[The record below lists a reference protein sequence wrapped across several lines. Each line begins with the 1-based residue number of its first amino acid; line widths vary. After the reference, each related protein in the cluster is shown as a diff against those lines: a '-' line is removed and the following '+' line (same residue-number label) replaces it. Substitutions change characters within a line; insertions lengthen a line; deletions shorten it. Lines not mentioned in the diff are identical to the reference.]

1 MFNDYILFFDYYSEV
16 YDITGADIIS
26 WIILVFL
33 GLFIIRI
40 LLLRKNRPIHL
51 TAVIIGAV
59 LVWWGVGLLKNPSIQ
74 SNSGT
79 WGIGAI
85 VAGTIIGGFECFR
98 LGINFMWLVAG
109 LFFVAGLAY
118 YFTGESTLWNWMMSW
133 F

>member
-1 MFNDYILFFDYYSEV
+1 MFDDYVLFFNHYSEV
-16 YDITGADIIS
+16 YDITGADIFS
-26 WIILVFL
+26 WFILGVF
-33 GLFIIRI
+33 GLVIIRI
-40 LLLRKNRPIHL
+40 LLLRKNRPINL
-51 TAVIIGAV
+51 IAVLIGAV
-59 LVWWGVGLLKNPSIQ
+59 LVWWGVGLLKNPSIE

-85 VAGTIIGGFECFR
+85 VVGAIIGGVECFR
-98 LGINFMWLVAG
+98 LGINFLWLVAG